1 MHQDVQAA
9 REKFF
14 MTLANPRIFSAE
26 SATNSILTRVFIDA
40 KSTELMQMFQKAPVD
55 QKQRFVLVMKQVDP
69 TNYSV
74 YESLLQEK

>member
-1 MHQDVQAA
+1 
-9 REKFF
+9 
-14 MTLANPRIFSAE
+14 LANLASFQQNQP
-26 SATNSILTRVFIDA
+26 NSILTRVFIDA

>member
-1 MHQDVQAA
+1 
-9 REKFF
+9 
-14 MTLANPRIFSAE
+14 
-26 SATNSILTRVFIDA
+26 
-40 KSTELMQMFQKAPVD
+40 MQMFQKAPVD